1 MKKTLLLIFCF
12 ISLQNYASK
21 PLVTK
26 PVGGKEVPC
35 TVNMEDGTTKVGLV
49 DFPLKS
55 GAKSITLKYDGQ
67 KEKID
72 LDLIKKV
79 TFKFGLYTTQEYFC
93 MPVYNFN
100 GKKIQK
106 NKQMFRLGMAG
117 KKVTLY
123 LGTYDWSGMANNGYG
138 FQSFSYSGTSYY
150 CRREGEPAAT
160 LIHEDFGVN
169 PNADFKLY
177 ASRYFADY
185 PELAEKIKNKELKY
199 DKIYEVMALYNNH

>member
-1 MKKTLLLIFCF
+1 MKKALLLIFF
-12 ISLQNYASK
+12 ITLQNYASNS
-21 PLVTK
+21 LVTK

-35 TVNMEDGTTKVGLV
+35 TVDMEDGTTKVGLV

-55 GAKSITLKYDGQ
+55 GAKSITLKYDGK

-72 LDLIKKV
+72 LDAVKKV
-79 TFKFGLYTTQEYFC
+79 TFKLGLTTTQEYFC

-123 LGTYDWSGMANNGYG
+123 LGTYDWSGMANAGNG
-138 FQSFSYSGTSYY
+138 FDRFSYSGTSYY
-150 CRREGEPAAT
+150 CRSQG
-160 LIHEDFGVN
+160 
-169 PNADFKLY
+169 
-177 ASRYFADY
+177 SRQ
-185 PELAEKIKNKELKY
+185 PL
-199 DKIYEVMALYNNH
+199 